1 MIKAKKQSIEFALH
15 FFFISFV
22 VRIHKL
28 QILFIM
34 KKLLTLLSL
43 ACMIMLASCTE
54 DIPGM
59 RAMMRHSTRRRA
71 LFDKK

>member
-1 MIKAKKQSIEFALH
+1 MEIRIAK
-15 FFFISFV
+15 
-22 VRIHKL
+22 
-28 QILFIM
+28 
-34 KKLLTLLSL
+34 
-43 ACMIMLASCTE
+43 TE